1 MRISQN
7 YPEIQ
12 LAMKNLKI
20 EIKWGIIFMLS
31 TLIWMLIE
39 KSLGWHDEKIAD
51 HALYTNIFAMVAI
64 SVYVFA
70 ILDKKRNFYKSQMS
84 YKQGFIAGVILTFFI
99 VLLSPLSQYVTS
111 VWITPDYFPNVIDYT
126 VESGEMSQADA
137 EAYFNLENYLLQA
150 TVGSAV
156 MGLITSAVVAFF
168 LKSKL

>member
-1 MRISQN
+1 
-7 YPEIQ
+7 
-12 LAMKNLKI
+12 MKNLKI
-20 EIKWGIIFMLS
+20 EIKWAIVFMLA

-51 HALYTNIFAMVAI
+51 HAIYSNIFAVVAI

-70 ILDKKRNFYKSQMS
+70 LLDKKRNFYQGQMS
-84 YKQGFIAGVILTFFI
+84 YKQGLIAGAIMTFFI
-99 VLLSPLSQYVTS
+99 VLLSPLTQYITS

-126 VESGEMSQADA
+126 VESGEMSQTDADA
-137 EAYFNLENYLLQA
+137 YYNLESYMFQA
-150 TVGSAV
+150 TVGAAV